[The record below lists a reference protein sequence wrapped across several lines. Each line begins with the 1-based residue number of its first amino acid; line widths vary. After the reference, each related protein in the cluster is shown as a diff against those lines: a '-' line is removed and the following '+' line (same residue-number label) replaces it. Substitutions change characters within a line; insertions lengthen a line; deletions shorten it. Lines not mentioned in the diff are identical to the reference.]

1 VREIAARSSSMLR
14 RTLLV
19 VERNNSRF
27 SLATEVADI
36 MYRPITNR
44 RTDRTQRGF
53 TLLEAAFALVVLMII
68 GLGIASLFTYA
79 IQANSRADDRELA
92 MAIAQKRMEWLRTI
106 PFTTQTRSIAYS
118 YPNGGLAQTSVPVNE
133 TITNAGR
140 PYVVTT
146 IITDLS
152 VVPAGNPDEGAP
164 TLKRIQVNVTP
175 LGAATAFETV
185 TINTQRSTQV
195 VGIY

>member
-1 VREIAARSSSMLR
+1 MHHQIANQRI
-14 RTLLV
+14 
-19 VERNNSRF
+19 
-27 SLATEVADI
+27 DG
-36 MYRPITNR
+36 
-44 RTDRTQRGF
+44 TQRGF
-53 TLLEAAFALVVLMII
+53 TLLEAAIALVILMII

-79 IQANSRADDRELA
+79 IQANGRADDRELA
-92 MAIAQKRMEWLRTI
+92 MALAQKRMEWLRTI
-106 PFTTQTRSIAYS
+106 PFTTQTRTLSYS

-133 TITNAGR
+133 TVTNAGR

-152 VVPAGNPDEGAP
+152 VVPVGNPDEGAP
-164 TLKRIQVNVTP
+164 TMKRIQVNVTP

-185 TINTQRSTQV
+185 TITTQRSTQV